1 MIDKIDASAAT
12 DRRHRRGWVLAVAAG
27 VALGVANS
35 SSNVFGSAYGPYTT
49 IPGQGV
55 LWLEYLSAWVG
66 SAGAWALFAFA
77 VGWLTRR
84 PGAAAIWAVLGL
96 LSALVAYY
104 LCDAARGMTDRVA
117 IYPLVFWSLLALLVA
132 PVMAVLGVL
141 AQANTRWSLLRG
153 LLAPMLLVYDAATR
167 PAGPAHV
174 RPWSQW
180 LVYAAAAGL
189 ALALTARAAALGRQ
203 PRGPRLSTRRRLASG
218 VRGGGIPPRG

>member
-1 MIDKIDASAAT
+1 MIDKVDAPAAT
-12 DRRHRRGWVLAVAAG
+12 DQRHRRGWVLAVAAG

-35 SSNVFGSAYGPYTT
+35 TSNVFGSAYGPFTT

-84 PGAAAIWAVLGL
+84 PGPAAVRAVLGL

-104 LCDAARGMTDRVA
+104 VCDSALGMTDGVA

-141 AQANTRWSLLRG
+141 AQADTRWSLLPG
-153 LLAPMLLVYDAATR
+153 LLAPLLMIYDAATR
-167 PAGPAHV
+167 PGGPDHV

-180 LVYAAAAGL
+180 MVYAAAAAL
-189 ALALTARAAALGRQ
+189 ALALTARAAGLWRQ
-203 PRGPRLSTRRRLASG
+203 PRRPSPHRPSVARLDG
-218 VRGGGIPPRG
+218 DGD